1 MHFFVFE
8 FPYQLFS
15 RVENSRLF
23 ILYIVLDLA
32 TGCTDL
38 NYYFNKNYNNVSF
51 QTFAFRC
58 KITLVIDFLSNDCR
72 CHDGFYEP
80 RENTC
85 YYVNT

>member
-1 MHFFVFE
+1 MFFNTIIII
-8 FPYQLFS
+8 Y
-15 RVENSRLF
+15 
-23 ILYIVLDLA
+23 LYLHRIVLKLK

-38 NYYFNKNYNNVSF
+38 NYYFNNYFNKVSF

-58 KITLVIDFLSNDCR
+58 KITLVIDFLNNDCR
-72 CHDGFYEP
+72 CHNGFYEP